1 MNAIIKIVGT
11 QTVDDEKDVI
21 ELTTSGTL
29 EQVENGWQLC
39 YHESE
44 ATGMEGT
51 VTTLDLSPGKLSL
64 MRNGSHPSMLI
75 LEKKRRHH
83 CNYQTP
89 YGNIDLGTYTSQLDY
104 DLDQNGGEVS
114 FSYTL
119 GFNGGVNSAHTIHI
133 TVQEEI

>member
-75 LEKKRRHH
+75 LEKNRRHH

>member
-29 EQVENGWQLC
+29 EENADGWKLC
-39 YHESE
+39 YHETE

-51 VTTLDLSPGKLSL
+51 MTTLDLSPGKLSL
-64 MRNGSHPSMLI
+64 MRSGTHPSMLI
-75 LEKKRRHH
+75 LEKNRRHH

-89 YGNIDLGTYTSQLDY
+89 YGIIDLGTYTSQLDY
-104 DLDQNGGEVS
+104 RLDQQGGEVY

-133 TVQEEI
+133 TVQEEM